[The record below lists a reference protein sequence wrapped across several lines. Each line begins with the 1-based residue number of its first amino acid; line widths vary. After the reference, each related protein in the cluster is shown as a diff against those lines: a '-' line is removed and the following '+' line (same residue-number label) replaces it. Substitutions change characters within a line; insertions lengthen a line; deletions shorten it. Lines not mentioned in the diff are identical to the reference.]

1 MREFPIQPHSLNILS
16 PLFRVDYF
24 PQTHRMYGGQ
34 CMCRHQHAFFV
45 PFARSD
51 RAPDRRLTVG
61 MCRRQHA
68 LYLFARR
75 DRPPP
80 RRLGYRMTMTPS
92 ALRVYP
98 PQTLLEERMRLAAHG
113 PMCAP
118 PPRIVATKS
127 EKPSQPSPEEG
138 ARQAAPGGPCVRHNG
153 IAAGRACAA
162 PPVACRD
169 RGGRRQWHVGIAS
182 GAASGMSGSRRA
194 PPVACRNRGGLAL
207 CRSRFVRTTWGFP
220 GLRALR
226 PTCAERRDR
235 SRTSTRCFARASR
248 RTVATALPS
257 PLLRDQSDQT
267 VGIHAYPRPSA
278 CAGSFPA
285 LALCRSLFVRTTV
298 AGGGSRGCVP
308 CGPRVAIT
316 AGRERAVPPAR
327 RVGRSRPHTP
337 ALC

>member
-1 MREFPIQPHSLNILS
+1 MCVPPV
-16 PLFRVDYF
+16 RVAIEA
-24 PQTHRMYGGQ
+24 G
-34 CMCRHQHAFFV
+34 
-45 PFARSD
+45 
-51 RAPDRRLTVG
+51 RA
-61 MCRRQHA
+61 
-68 LYLFARR
+68 
-75 DRPPP
+75 
-80 RRLGYRMTMTPS
+80 
-92 ALRVYP
+92 
-98 PQTLLEERMRLAAHG
+98 
-113 PMCAP
+113 
-118 PPRIVATKS
+118 RIVATKS

-162 PPVACRD
+162 PPVASRVQSGSRRAPPVSCRD
-169 RGGRRQWHVGIAS
+169 RGGRRQWHVEIAAPPVS
-182 GAASGMSGSRRA
+182 CRDRGAASVMSGSRRAPPVSCRDRGGRRQWHVEIAAGAASGMSGSRRA

-298 AGGGSRGCVP
+298 AGGGCVP
-308 CGPRVAIT
+308 CGPHVCGASRSQQDEHALCRPRVAT
-316 AGRERAVPPAR
+316 ALPSPLLRDGTVGIHAYPRRRGLRPAPKAGKLPAQAEGR
-327 RVGRSRPHTP
+327 G
-337 ALC
+337 